1 MNGTNER
8 AAARRRMFGRILATL
23 AGTALHSF
31 SVVFLLNKGAFYSSG
46 VTGVSQIF
54 ATLFNA
60 PMLVPFLVAALNVP
74 LFVLGWKSVSRNF
87 AWFSLLSVGV
97 QVVLLYAFTRLFQ
110 SGLDPFKN
118 LVFDTVA
125 ADGTIHQS
133 GTLTLAVLGG
143 VLCGLGQGVT
153 LRAGAST
160 AGMDIVAQY
169 FSLRTRLTFGY
180 VSAAADICIII
191 AGTIIAGD
199 ISIGV
204 YTVVRAVLAAIAI
217 DRVHTIYKY
226 QKITVVSDKW
236 REICDELI
244 ARFPHGI
251 TVYEA
256 IGAYT
261 GNTHRVIETIVMN
274 YEFEEYRAI
283 VKRVDRDAFIHCS
296 AVKRID
302 GRFTFRAIT

>member
-1 MNGTNER
+1 MKGRENG
-8 AAARRRMFGRILATL
+8 ADALRRMFLRVLMTV

-54 ATLFNA
+54 AALSGI
-60 PMLVPFLVAALNVP
+60 PMLVPVLVAALNVP
-74 LFVLGWKSVSRNF
+74 LFILGWKSVSRNF
-87 AWFSLLSVGV
+87 ARLSLLSVGV
-97 QVVLLYAFTRLFQ
+97 QVALIYAFTLLFQ
-110 SGLDPFKN
+110 KGFDPFGN

-125 ADGTIHQS
+125 ADGDVRQT

-169 FSLRTRLTFGY
+169 FSLRTRIAFGY
-180 VSAAADICIII
+180 ITAAADICIIV
-191 AGTIIAGD
+191 AGSLIAGD
-199 ISIGV
+199 MATGV
-204 YTVVRAVLAAIAI
+204 YTIVRAVLAAIAI
-217 DRVHTIYKY
+217 DKVHTIYKY
-226 QKITVVSDKW
+226 QKITVVSDRW

-256 IGAYT
+256 VGAYT

-283 VKRVDRDAFIHCS
+283 VKRIDGDAFIHCS

>member
-1 MNGTNER
+1 MNGQCNR
-8 AAARRRMFGRILATL
+8 AAALRRMFLRILATV

-46 VTGVSQIF
+46 VTGISQVF
-54 ATLFNA
+54 ATLA
-60 PMLVPFLVAALNVP
+60 GSPMLVPVLVAALNVP

-97 QVVLLYAFTRLFQ
+97 QVVLIYAFTLLFQ
-110 SGLDPFKN
+110 AGFDPFGK

-125 ADGTIHQS
+125 ADGTVRQT

-143 VLCGLGQGVT
+143 VLCGLGQGLT

-180 VSAAADICIII
+180 ITAAADICIII

-204 YTVVRAVLAAIAI
+204 YTIVRAVLAAIAI
-217 DRVHTIYKY
+217 DKIHTIYKY
-226 QKITVVSDKW
+226 QKITIVSDKW

-244 ARFPHGI
+244 SRFPHGI

-256 IGAYT
+256 VGAYT
-261 GNTHRVIETIVMN
+261 GNTHHVLETIVMN

-283 VKRVDRDAFIHCS
+283 VKRIDENAFLHCS

-302 GRFTFRAIT
+302 GRFIFRAIA